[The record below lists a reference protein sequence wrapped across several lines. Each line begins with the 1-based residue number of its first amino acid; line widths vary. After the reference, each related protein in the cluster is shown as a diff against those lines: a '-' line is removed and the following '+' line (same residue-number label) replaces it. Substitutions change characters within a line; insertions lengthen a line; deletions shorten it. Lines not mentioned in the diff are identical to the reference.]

1 VRSAHSTLVTFGE
14 KEWLTIASVSELAAP
29 MAMSLAAV
37 MQHLQV
43 LEESRLLSTEKQG
56 GVRAC
61 TIDPDVLARAE
72 AWLTD
77 RRTFLGNQFDR
88 LGARRGRP
96 QIQKTQ
102 TEKAMT
108 KAIHGSFTIDRI
120 YDASPAR
127 VFKAFAD
134 PKSKARWF
142 VGEGGWQEIKREL
155 DFRPGGQEVV
165 HGKFP
170 NGSESR
176 FVARYHEI
184 VPNERL
190 V

>member
-1 VRSAHSTLVTFGE
+1 V
-14 KEWLTIASVSELAAP
+14 
-29 MAMSLAAV
+29 
-37 MQHLQV
+37 
-43 LEESRLLSTEKQG
+43 
-56 GVRAC
+56 
-61 TIDPDVLARAE
+61 
-72 AWLTD
+72 
-77 RRTFLGNQFDR
+77 
-88 LGARRGRP
+88 
-96 QIQKTQ
+96 
-102 TEKAMT
+102 T
-108 KAIHGSFTIDRI
+108 KAIHGSFTIDRV

-142 VGEGGWQEIKREL
+142 VGPAGWKEVKREL
-155 DFRPGGQEVV
+155 DFRPGGQEVL

-170 NGSESR
+170 NGSETR

>member
-1 VRSAHSTLVTFGE
+1 
-14 KEWLTIASVSELAAP
+14 
-29 MAMSLAAV
+29 
-37 MQHLQV
+37 
-43 LEESRLLSTEKQG
+43 
-56 GVRAC
+56 
-61 TIDPDVLARAE
+61 
-72 AWLTD
+72 
-77 RRTFLGNQFDR
+77 
-88 LGARRGRP
+88 
-96 QIQKTQ
+96 
-102 TEKAMT
+102 MT

-120 YDASPAR
+120 YDASAAR

-190 V
+190 VFIYDMHANGVFMSVSLATIELTPYEPRLLEPLADALRR

>member
-1 VRSAHSTLVTFGE
+1 LAHRAPHLLGE
-14 KEWLTIASVSELAAP
+14 PIRPVG
-29 MAMSLAAV
+29 
-37 MQHLQV
+37 
-43 LEESRLLSTEKQG
+43 RD
-56 GVRAC
+56 AC
-61 TIDPDVLARAE
+61 
-72 AWLTD
+72 
-77 RRTFLGNQFDR
+77 
-88 LGARRGRP
+88 RGRS

-102 TEKAMT
+102 TEKIMT
-108 KAIHGSFTIDRI
+108 KAIHGSFTIDRV

-190 V
+190 VYVYDMHANGVFMSVS